1 MLTWRT
7 SGPNCKKNT
16 YISFS
21 ALQCLRAG
29 HGRAHWAHR
38 IHGLTGLG
46 RLTVGSPCSLCSF
59 WGLVTKKSDLGQ
71 VQVPLPFPFKSCS
84 PGAFRDQIEKKL
96 EKSIKSLTAL
106 TLAPAH
112 RAHRANR
119 ARRTQTGS
127 LGSPGLLGPLWFKNM
142 ILGRSQFPD
151 IFPLES
157 AHLAHFGTKS
167 QKKQQNQEYHF
178 LRRLGA

>member
-7 SGPNCKKNT
+7 PGPNCKQNT

-84 PGAFRDQIEKKL
+84 PGAFRDQIEKNSKIH
-96 EKSIKSLTAL
+96 KIINCTYFG
-106 TLAPAH
+106 P
-112 RAHRANR
+112 
-119 ARRTQTGS
+119 
-127 LGSPGLLGPLWFKNM
+127 GSPGSQGKPGTPDSDGLAGLTGPTGPLWFKNM
-142 ILGRSQFPD
+142 ILGRSQFPY